1 MRPWQRDPSAAE
13 EQHGG
18 EAGEPPEAVGAG
30 GDDAG
35 LAVEALGDRVGQADR
50 DVSDDP
56 VEVLGD
62 RLGGPFS
69 SSSSL
74 RRATASRRH
83 GDLWRA

>member
-35 LAVEALGDRVGQADR
+35 LAVEALGDRVGQADL
-50 DVSDDP
+50 DVGDDP

-62 RLGGPFS
+62 RLGGS
-69 SSSSL
+69 DQ
-74 RRATASRRH
+74 RRSASPTRS
-83 GDLWRA
+83 AP